1 MQKKAGGNE
10 LEQQQK
16 LRDKIEETRSQ
27 NKDVLKEIQLLKR
40 MQHHQGQRLQ
50 ELSNPESMPEKL
62 RKLNEEKDWTAQRVV
77 DLKHQ
82 GEQDKVELERQSAI
96 VK

>member
-50 ELSNPESMPEKL
+50 ELSNPELMPEKL
-62 RKLNEEKDWTAQRVV
+62 RKLNEEKDWTA
-77 DLKHQ
+77 
-82 GEQDKVELERQSAI
+82 
-96 VK
+96 